1 MILLIGLKN
10 SNLKVRKK
18 NMENEFLEKLIEI
31 YKLSEDEHIII
42 LNELKKRVFLN
53 RATEKAP
60 SIMFVIG
67 QPGCGKT
74 TFIQNTDLSSYT
86 IINSDD
92 YRRFSKYSDEILDKY
107 PTYYT
112 KLTNFDAHLWGDE
125 LFSYAI
131 DNSYSALR
139 EKAPVDYSLLEII
152 KGIPDKYDATI
163 DLVVTGN
170 LASLLATR
178 ERYEKSILKSK
189 NARLSNIEA
198 HNKCYNLLPDFISR
212 CLACGVKVNYIL
224 ARNNGFVVIPVE
236 NDALNLLGRLRKE
249 SNEQVCLD
257 YETRINN
264 IKKAMTN
271 RNAPQEQFDELNK
284 IEKIYLEIVNSKS
297 AKHIKPEDLCG
308 ER

>member
-1 MILLIGLKN
+1 
-10 SNLKVRKK
+10 
-18 NMENEFLEKLIEI
+18 MENEFFENLIES
-31 YKLSEDEHIII
+31 YKLSEDEHRMI
-42 LNELKKRVFLN
+42 LNELKKRVFFN
-53 RATEKAP
+53 RVAEKNP

-74 TFIQNTDLSSYT
+74 TFIQNTDLSNYT

-92 YRRFSKYSDEILDKY
+92 YRCFSKYSDEILDKY

-125 LFSYAI
+125 LFSYAM

-152 KGIPDKYDATI
+152 KAIPDKYDAI
-163 DLVVTGN
+163 VDLVVTGE

-178 ERYEKSILKSK
+178 ERYEKGILKSK

-198 HNKCYNLLPDFISR
+198 HNKCYSVLPGFISK
-212 CLACGVKVNYIL
+212 CLSCGIKVNYIVS
-224 ARNNGFVVIPVE
+224 RSNGYETISVE
-236 NDALNLLGRLRKE
+236 NDGLYLLERLRKE
-249 SNEQVCLD
+249 SNERVCLD
-257 YETRINN
+257 YETRMNN
-264 IKKAMTN
+264 IKRAMIN

-284 IEKIYLEIVNSKS
+284 IEKTYLEIVNSK
-297 AKHIKPEDLCG
+297 HVENNTPEELSN

>member
-1 MILLIGLKN
+1 
-10 SNLKVRKK
+10 
-18 NMENEFLEKLIEI
+18 MENEFLEKLIES
-31 YKLSEDEHIII
+31 YKLSEDEHRSI

-53 RATEKAP
+53 KTSEKAP
-60 SIMFVIG
+60 SIRFVIG

-74 TFIQNTDLSSYT
+74 TFIQNTDLSNYT

-125 LFSYAI
+125 LFSYAMA
-131 DNSYSALR
+131 NRYSALR
-139 EKAPVDYSLLEII
+139 EKAPVDDSLLEVI
-152 KGIPDKYDATI
+152 KSIPDKYDTTI

-198 HNKCYNLLPDFISR
+198 HNKCYHLLPDFISK
-212 CLACGVKVNYIL
+212 CFAYGVKVNYIVP
-224 ARNNGFVVIPVE
+224 RNNGFDMIPVR
-236 NDALNLLGRLRKE
+236 NDDLSLLERLRNE

-257 YETRINN
+257 YETRVSN
-264 IKKAMTN
+264 IKRAMIN

-284 IEKIYLEIVNSKS
+284 IEKIYLEIVNRKS
-297 AKHIKPEDLCG
+297 TENTKLKDLG
-308 ER
+308 SER

>member
-1 MILLIGLKN
+1 
-10 SNLKVRKK
+10 
-18 NMENEFLEKLIEI
+18 MENEFLEKLIEI
-31 YKLSEDEHIII
+31 YKLSEDEHKII

-53 RATEKAP
+53 SVAQKDS

-125 LFSYAI
+125 LFSYAM
-131 DNSYSALR
+131 NNGYSVLR

-152 KGIPDKYDATI
+152 KDIPDNYDATI

-198 HNKCYNLLPDFISR
+198 HNRCYNLIPDFISK
-212 CLACGVKVNYIL
+212 CLACGVKVNYIIP
-224 ARNNGFVVIPVE
+224 RNNGFDIIPVG
-236 NDALNLLGRLRKE
+236 NDGLSLLERLRKE
-249 SNEQVCLD
+249 SNEQACLD
-257 YETRINN
+257 YETRTNN
-264 IKKAMTN
+264 IKKAMIN

-284 IEKIYLEIVNSKS
+284 IEEIYLKMVNSKNV
-297 AKHIKPEDLCG
+297 KDTKLENLDT

>member
-1 MILLIGLKN
+1 
-10 SNLKVRKK
+10 
-18 NMENEFLEKLIEI
+18 MENEFLEKLIES
-31 YKLSEDEHIII
+31 YKLSEDEHRMI

-53 RATEKAP
+53 KVAEKDP

-112 KLTNFDAHLWGDE
+112 KLTNFDAHSWGDE
-125 LFSYAI
+125 LFSYAM

-152 KGIPDKYDATI
+152 KAIPDKYDATI

-170 LASLLATR
+170 LGSLLATR

-198 HNKCYNLLPDFISR
+198 HNKCYNLLPDFISK
-212 CLACGVKVNYIL
+212 CLACGVKVNYIVP
-224 ARNNGFVVIPVE
+224 RNNGFDMMPVG
-236 NDALNLLGRLRKE
+236 NDGLSLLERLRKE

-257 YETRINN
+257 YETRTNN
-264 IKKAMTN
+264 IKKAMIN
-271 RNAPQEQFDELNK
+271 RNAPQEQFNELNK

-297 AKHIKPEDLCG
+297 VENIKPEDLG
-308 ER
+308 SER

>member
-1 MILLIGLKN
+1 
-10 SNLKVRKK
+10 
-18 NMENEFLEKLIEI
+18 MENEFLEKLIES
-31 YKLSEDEHIII
+31 YKLSEDEHRMI

-53 RATEKAP
+53 RLAEKDP

-92 YRRFSKYSDEILDKY
+92 YRCFSKYSNEILDKY
-107 PTYYT
+107 PTHYT

-125 LFSYAI
+125 LFLYAV
-131 DNSYSALR
+131 DNSYSVLR

-152 KGIPDKYDATI
+152 KAIPDKYDTTI

-189 NARLSNIEA
+189 NARLSNVEA
-198 HNKCYNLLPDFISR
+198 HNKCYNLLPDFISK
-212 CLACGVKVNYIL
+212 CLSCGVKVNYIVP
-224 ARNNGFVVIPVE
+224 RNNGFEIIHVE
-236 NDALNLLGRLRKE
+236 NDGLNLLETLREE

-264 IKKAMTN
+264 IKKAMIN
-271 RNAPQEQFDELNK
+271 RNAPQEQFDELDK
-284 IEKIYLEIVNSKS
+284 IEKTYLKIVNSKRVEN
-297 AKHIKPEDLCG
+297 IKPEDLG
-308 ER
+308 SER

>member
-1 MILLIGLKN
+1 
-10 SNLKVRKK
+10 
-18 NMENEFLEKLIEI
+18 MENEFLEKLIES
-31 YKLSEDEHIII
+31 YKLSEDEHRMI
-42 LNELKKRVFLN
+42 LNELKKRVFFN
-53 RATEKAP
+53 KVAEKTP

-125 LFSYAI
+125 LFSYAM

-139 EKAPVDYSLLEII
+139 EKAPVDYSLLETI
-152 KGIPDKYDATI
+152 KAIPDKYDATI

-178 ERYEKSILKSK
+178 ERYEKTILKSK

-198 HNKCYNLLPDFISR
+198 HNKCYNLLPDFISK
-212 CLACGVKVNYIL
+212 CLACEVKVNYIVP
-224 ARNNGFVVIPVE
+224 RNNGFDMIPVE
-236 NDALNLLGRLRKE
+236 NDGLGLLERLRKE

-257 YETRINN
+257 YETRTNN
-264 IKKAMTN
+264 IKRAMIN

-297 AKHIKPEDLCG
+297 AEHIKSEDLG
-308 ER
+308 SER

>member
-1 MILLIGLKN
+1 
-10 SNLKVRKK
+10 
-18 NMENEFLEKLIEI
+18 MELLEKLIES
-31 YKLSEDEHIII
+31 YKLSKDEHRMI

-53 RATEKAP
+53 RVAEKSP

-74 TFIQNTDLSSYT
+74 TFIQNTDLSKYT

-92 YRRFSKYSDEILDKY
+92 YRCFSKYSDEILDKY

-125 LFSYAI
+125 LFSYAM
-131 DNSYSALR
+131 DNSYSVLR
-139 EKAPVDYSLLEII
+139 EKAPLDYSLLETI
-152 KGIPDKYDATI
+152 KAIPQKYDTTI
-163 DLVVTGN
+163 DLVVTGD

-178 ERYEKSILKSK
+178 ERYEKSILNSK

-198 HNKCYNLLPDFISR
+198 HNKCYNLLPDFISQ
-212 CLACGVKVNYIL
+212 CLDCGVKINYIIP
-224 ARNNGFVVIPVE
+224 RNNEFDIIPVV
-236 NDALNLLGRLRKE
+236 NDGLILLERLRKE
-249 SNEQVCLD
+249 SNEQVSVD
-257 YETRINN
+257 YEIRMNN
-264 IKKAMTN
+264 IRKAMIN

-284 IEKIYLEIVNSKS
+284 IEKIYLKIVNSKS
-297 AKHIKPEDLCG
+297 GEKIKPENLDC

>member
-1 MILLIGLKN
+1 
-10 SNLKVRKK
+10 
-18 NMENEFLEKLIEI
+18 MENEFLEKLIES
-31 YKLSEDEHIII
+31 YKLSEDEHRMI

-53 RATEKAP
+53 RTAEKYP

-74 TFIQNTDLSSYT
+74 TFIQNTDLSRYT

-112 KLTNFDAHLWGDE
+112 KFTNFDAHLWGDE
-125 LFSYAI
+125 LFSYAM
-131 DNSYSALR
+131 DNNYSALR
-139 EKAPVDYSLLEII
+139 EKAPVDYSLLEVI
-152 KGIPDKYDATI
+152 KAIPDKYDATI

-178 ERYEKSILKSK
+178 ERYEKNILKSK

-212 CLACGVKVNYIL
+212 CLACGVKVNYIV
-224 ARNNGFVVIPVE
+224 ARNNGFDILSVG
-236 NDALNLLGRLRKE
+236 NDGLDLLERLRKE

-257 YETRINN
+257 YETRTNN
-264 IKKAMTN
+264 IKRAMIN

-284 IEKIYLEIVNSKS
+284 IERIYLEIVNSKS
-297 AKHIKPEDLCG
+297 AEHIKPEDLCS

>member
-1 MILLIGLKN
+1 
-10 SNLKVRKK
+10 
-18 NMENEFLEKLIEI
+18 MENEFLEKLIES
-31 YKLSEDEHIII
+31 YKLSEDEHRMI
-42 LNELKKRVFLN
+42 LSELKKRVFLN
-53 RATEKAP
+53 RVAETDP

-125 LFSYAI
+125 LFSYAM
-131 DNSYSALR
+131 NNGYSALR

-152 KGIPDKYDATI
+152 NAIPDKYDATI

-198 HNKCYNLLPDFISR
+198 HNKCYNLLPDFISK
-212 CLACGVKVNYIL
+212 CLACRRVKVNYVVP
-224 ARNNGFVVIPVE
+224 RNNGFDIIPIG
-236 NDALNLLGRLRKE
+236 NDGLNLLERLRKE
-249 SNEQVCLD
+249 SNEQVSLD

-264 IKKAMTN
+264 IKKAMIN

-297 AKHIKPEDLCG
+297 DKNIKSEDLG
-308 ER
+308 SER

>member
-1 MILLIGLKN
+1 MD
-10 SNLKVRKK
+10 
-18 NMENEFLEKLIEI
+18 NEFFEKLIES
-31 YKLSEDEHIII
+31 YKLSEDEHRMI
-42 LNELKKRVFLN
+42 LNELKKRVFFN
-53 RATEKAP
+53 RVAEKNP

-74 TFIQNTDLSSYT
+74 TFIQNTDLSNYT

-92 YRRFSKYSDEILDKY
+92 YRCFSKYSDEILDKY

-152 KGIPDKYDATI
+152 RAIPDKYDAI
-163 DLVVTGN
+163 VDLVVTGE

-178 ERYEKSILKSK
+178 ERYEKGILKSK

-198 HNKCYNLLPDFISR
+198 HNKCYCVLPGFISK
-212 CLACGVKVNYIL
+212 CLSCGIKVNYIVP
-224 ARNNGFVVIPVE
+224 RSNGYETISVG
-236 NDALNLLGRLRKE
+236 NDGLYLLERLRKE
-249 SNEQVCLD
+249 SNERVCPD
-257 YETRINN
+257 YETRMNN
-264 IKKAMTN
+264 IKRAMIN

-284 IEKIYLEIVNSKS
+284 IEKTYLKIVNSKYVEN
-297 AKHIKPEDLCG
+297 ITPEYTETG
-308 ER
+308 R

>member
-1 MILLIGLKN
+1 
-10 SNLKVRKK
+10 
-18 NMENEFLEKLIEI
+18 MENEFLEKLIEI
-31 YKLSEDEHIII
+31 YKLSEDEHKII

-53 RATEKAP
+53 SVAQKDS

-125 LFSYAI
+125 LFSYAM
-131 DNSYSALR
+131 NNGYSVLR

-152 KGIPDKYDATI
+152 KDIPDNYDATI

-198 HNKCYNLLPDFISR
+198 HNRCYNLIPDFISK
-212 CLACGVKVNYIL
+212 CLACGVKVNYIIP
-224 ARNNGFVVIPVE
+224 RNNGFDIIPVG
-236 NDALNLLGRLRKE
+236 NDGLSLLERLRKE
-249 SNEQVCLD
+249 SNEQACLD
-257 YETRINN
+257 YETRTNN
-264 IKKAMTN
+264 IKKAMIN

-284 IEKIYLEIVNSKS
+284 IEEIYLKMVNSKNV
-297 AKHIKPEDLCG
+297 KDIKLENLDS

>member
-1 MILLIGLKN
+1 M
-10 SNLKVRKK
+10 
-18 NMENEFLEKLIEI
+18 EFLEKLIES
-31 YKLSEDEHIII
+31 YKLSKDEHRMI

-53 RATEKAP
+53 RVAEKNP

-74 TFIQNTDLSSYT
+74 TFIQNTDFSNYT

-92 YRRFSKYSDEILDKY
+92 YRCFSKYSDEILDKY

-131 DNSYSALR
+131 DNSYSVLR
-139 EKAPVDYSLLEII
+139 EKAPVDYSLLETI
-152 KGIPDKYDATI
+152 KAIPQKYDTTI

-178 ERYEKSILKSK
+178 ERYEKSILNSK

-198 HNKCYNLLPDFISR
+198 HNKCYNLLPDFISK
-212 CLACGVKVNYIL
+212 CLDSGVKINYIIP
-224 ARNNGFVVIPVE
+224 RNSEFNTIPVG
-236 NDALNLLGRLRKE
+236 NDGLILLERLRKE
-249 SNEQVCLD
+249 SNEQASVD
-257 YETRINN
+257 YKIRMNN
-264 IKKAMTN
+264 IRKAMIN
-271 RNAPQEQFDELNK
+271 RNAPQEQFDELNE
-284 IEKIYLEIVNSKS
+284 IEEIYLKIVNSKS
-297 AKHIKPEDLCG
+297 SEKIKLENLDS

>member
-1 MILLIGLKN
+1 
-10 SNLKVRKK
+10 
-18 NMENEFLEKLIEI
+18 MENGFLEKLIES

-42 LNELKKRVFLN
+42 LNELKKRIFLN
-53 RATEKAP
+53 RVAEKNP

-74 TFIQNTDLSSYT
+74 TFIQNTDLSNYT

-92 YRRFSKYSDEILDKY
+92 YRCFSKYSDEILDKY

-125 LFSYAI
+125 LFSYAM

-152 KGIPDKYDATI
+152 NAISDKYDVTI
-163 DLVVTGN
+163 DLVVTGD

-198 HNKCYNLLPDFISR
+198 HNKCYNVLPDFISK
-212 CLACGVKVNYIL
+212 CLSCGIKVNYIVP
-224 ARNNGFVVIPVE
+224 RNNEFEIISVE
-236 NDALNLLGRLRKE
+236 DDGLNLLERLRKE
-249 SNEQVCLD
+249 SNEHVCLD
-257 YETRINN
+257 YETRMNN
-264 IKKAMTN
+264 IKKAMIN

-284 IEKIYLEIVNSKS
+284 IEKIYLNIIKSKS
-297 AKHIKPEDLCG
+297 LENIKPEDLG
-308 ER
+308 SER